1 MNKLKAYHNDKSI
14 KDKYV
19 KRVTWHFEQDNIIRG
34 IGWDGGKGCAI
45 GCTLEKYDPSQYP
58 IELGIPEWLARVED
72 TLFEGM
78 SKDKSRTWPID
89 FLRAVN
95 IGSDLEAIKA
105 PFLIFA
111 LKDTLETFDSL
122 EYPDVKK
129 AVEVTIALWE
139 RDDIGSADWQEAA
152 DAAGSA
158 AKTAA
163 DAARAAAKTAADAAR
178 AAAWAA
184 ADAAEA
190 AVWAAWAAADAA
202 EGVVA
207 KTVACAAAYDRYADE
222 ILSLIKECR

>member
-19 KRVTWHFEQDNIIRG
+19 KRVTWHFEQDNIIRN

-45 GCTLEKYDPSQYP
+45 GCTLEKYDHSQYP

-78 SKDKSRTWPID
+78 SKDKSRMWPID
-89 FLRAVN
+89 FLEAVN

-105 PFLIFA
+105 PFLLFV
-111 LKDTLETFDSL
+111 LKDTLETFDSA

-129 AVEVTIALWE
+129 AVEATIALWE

-152 DAAGSA
+152 EA

-163 DAARAAAKTAADAAR
+163 KAARAAAR
-178 AAAWAA
+178 
-184 ADAAEA
+184 A

-202 EGVVA
+202 EGAVA
-207 KTVACAAAYDRYADE
+207 DAAEGAVAWSAAWAAGSAAYDRYADE

>member
-45 GCTLEKYDPSQYP
+45 GCTLEKYDHSQYP

-89 FLRAVN
+89 FLKAVN

-105 PFLIFA
+105 PFMLFA
-111 LKDTLETFDSL
+111 LKDTLETFDSA

-129 AVEVTIALWE
+129 AVEATIALWE

-152 DAAGSA
+152 EAAC
-158 AKTAA
+158 
-163 DAARAAAKTAADAAR
+163 AAAKTAAKTADAAACAAAGSAAWAADAAAR

-184 ADAAEA
+184 WA
-190 AVWAAWAAADAA
+190 AVWAVAEAA
-202 EGVVA
+202 GS
-207 KTVACAAAYDRYADE
+207 AAYDRYADE
-222 ILSLIKECR
+222 ILSLIRECR

>member
-34 IGWDGGKGCAI
+34 IGWNGGKGCAI
-45 GCTLEKYDPSQYP
+45 GCTLEKYDHSQYP

-89 FLRAVN
+89 FLAAVN

-105 PFLIFA
+105 PFLLFV
-111 LKDTLETFDSL
+111 LKDTLETFESV

-152 DAAGSA
+152 KAAWAAAWESWAAAESA
-158 AKTAA
+158 AE
-163 DAARAAAKTAADAAR
+163 

-184 ADAAEA
+184 GES
-190 AVWAAWAAADAA
+190 WAAA
-202 EGVVA
+202 
-207 KTVACAAAYDRYADE
+207 KAAAYDRYADE

>member
-1 MNKLKAYHNDKSI
+1 MNKLKAYHNDKYI

-34 IGWDGGKGCAI
+34 IGWKGGKGCAV
-45 GCTLEKYDPSQYP
+45 GCTLEKYDHSQYP

-78 SKDKSRTWPID
+78 SKYKSRTWPID
-89 FLRAVN
+89 FLKAVN

-105 PFLIFA
+105 PFLLFA
-111 LKDTLETFDSL
+111 LKDKLETFDDV
-122 EYPDVKK
+122 EYLDVKK
-129 AVEVTIALWE
+129 AVEVTIALWD

-152 DAAGSA
+152 DAAY
-158 AKTAA
+158 
-163 DAARAAAKTAADAAR
+163 AAAKTAAWAAGESWVLGSAEW

-184 ADAAEA
+184 ADAAEGA
-190 AVWAAWAAADAA
+190 ACAA
-202 EGVVA
+202 EGAVA
-207 KTVACAAAYDRYADE
+207 WSAAQAAGSAAYDRYADE